1 MDDLNIGEEFV
12 MGSDHDGREHELR
25 VPDGVIPT
33 SSTAIRVCLWLCS
46 LGQKVQEGQRM
57 IELIIGPMTFVVHAP
72 CDGRLIRR
80 CVVEGALVRPGALLG
95 VIETDGRDTS
105 SQS

>member
-1 MDDLNIGEEFV
+1 
-12 MGSDHDGREHELR
+12 
-25 VPDGVIPT
+25 
-33 SSTAIRVCLWLCS
+33 
-46 LGQKVQEGQRM
+46 M

-80 CVVEGALVRPGALLG
+80 CVSEGALVRPGALLG
-95 VIETDGRDTS
+95 VIETDGRDSS

>member
-1 MDDLNIGEEFV
+1 MTSARH
-12 MGSDHDGREHELR
+12 GSEIRVR
-25 VPDGVIPT
+25 VPDGAGSDV
-33 SSTAIRVCLWLCS
+33 STDIRVCLWLCS
-46 LGQKVQEGQRM
+46 LGQYVREGQRM

-80 CVVEGALVRPGALLG
+80 CVSEGALVSPGTLLG
-95 VIETDGRDTS
+95 VIETDGRDSS